1 MITAILTFFV
11 LFFFLKNKEGYT
23 DSYINGA
30 IESLKKT
37 SGNIEKTVL
46 NIKDLTNTNNSGS
59 SPLKID
65 VLEAIEQVSESLK
78 TNKEMDPDISTNIE
92 LQKQKLN
99 EIQNNIIKINNK
111 LKEVLDP
118 VFVSVIRMNETKP
131 VSVPLLTALN
141 FVSTDITTINNYLQ
155 AIPDK
160 KPDKKSDKK

>member
-1 MITAILTFFV
+1 MDYVMITAILTFFV

-65 VLEAIEQVSESLK
+65 VLEAIKSNWSTQTQSL
-78 TNKEMDPDISTNIE
+78 
-92 LQKQKLN
+92 LQKARLQK
-99 EIQNNIIKINNK
+99 
-111 LKEVLDP
+111 
-118 VFVSVIRMNETKP
+118 T
-131 VSVPLLTALN
+131 
-141 FVSTDITTINNYLQ
+141 ST
-155 AIPDK
+155 PDK
-160 KPDKKSDKK
+160 TFPFILTNNHLITKY

>member
-1 MITAILTFFV
+1 MDYVMITAILTFFV

-65 VLEAIEQVSESLK
+65 VLEAIEQVGESLK
-78 TNKEMDPDISTNIE
+78 NKEIDPEISTNIE
-92 LQKQKLN
+92 LQKQNLN
-99 EIQNNIIKINNK
+99 AIQDNIIKINKK

-118 VFVSVIRMNETKP
+118 VFVTVIRMNETKP

-160 KPDKKSDKK
+160 KPDKK